1 MMRGMVAPPPDQ
13 PPTIPYDRGPRIGD
27 RVGIELV
34 GRVVGLHVRDG
45 VPGVLIAE
53 LRLPEGALPEDKAA
67 VLRPVWMPT
76 DRVRIVARRQDIP

>member
-1 MMRGMVAPPPDQ
+1 MRGLVAPPPDQ

-34 GRVVGLHVRDG
+34 GRVVGLHVRNG
-45 VPGVLIAE
+45 VPGVLIVE
-53 LRLPEGALPEDKAA
+53 PTLPEGASPEGGAA
-67 VLRPVWMPT
+67 VLRSVWMPT

>member
-1 MMRGMVAPPPDQ
+1 MMRGMVATPPDQ

-45 VPGVLIAE
+45 VPGVLIVE
-53 LRLPEGALPEDKAA
+53 PKLPEGALPGDGTA
-67 VLRPVWMPT
+67 VLRSVWVPT
-76 DRVRIVARRQDIP
+76 DRVTIVARRQDIP

>member
-1 MMRGMVAPPPDQ
+1 MMRGMVPPPPDQ

-27 RVGIELV
+27 RVGLQLV

-53 LRLPEGALPEDKAA
+53 PRFPEGALPEGGAT
-67 VLRPVWMPT
+67 VLRSVWMPT
-76 DRVRIVARRQDIP
+76 HRVEVVARRDVP

>member
-45 VPGVLIAE
+45 VPGVLVVE
-53 LRLPEGALPEDKAA
+53 PKLPEGARPEDGAA
-67 VLRPVWMPT
+67 VLRSVWVPT
-76 DRVRIVARRQDIP
+76 DRVTVVARRQDIP